1 MISHPRS
8 RFQISKLQQLQGS
21 RTMSNTTTGPA
32 AGTTP
37 AGTKKETVYSGPGPQ
52 AKRATSSAGYG
63 MPPGTTG
70 AVYNGPAS
78 GGTVY
83 NGPVNSGAVYNPG
96 QQNGDAR
103 PIQAQPTAGAGSAA
117 GSRIFFLIAGF
128 SAANTVLILLHA
140 PVVMAIGLA
149 AIRVPSGGDLG
160 PVLLLTAVA
169 AGTFCLIGFFAAKGS
184 KPAFLIGLLIYSGD
198 TVLLLLSENAAL
210 HVVSIIFH
218 GVFLFAIFKAFKQL
232 ES

>member
-1 MISHPRS
+1 
-8 RFQISKLQQLQGS
+8 
-21 RTMSNTTTGPA
+21 MSNTTTGPA

-37 AGTKKETVYSGPGPQ
+37 AGAKKETVYSGPGPQ
-52 AKRATSSAGYG
+52 AKRAPSSAGYG

-96 QQNGDAR
+96 QQNNTAAQ
-103 PIQAQPTAGAGSAA
+103 PIQAQPTAGAGATA
-117 GSRIFFLIAGF
+117 GSKIFFLIAGF
-128 SAANTVLILLHA
+128 SALNTILILLHA

-149 AIRVPSGGDLG
+149 AIRVPAAGDLG

-184 KPAFLIGLLIYSGD
+184 KAAFLIGLLIYSGD